1 MARTGINYLDVAKTA
16 EKLKNKGI
24 MPTIDRVREILGTG
38 SKTTLAHHLKRWKAI
53 TPEEIQYQTLPT
65 EIIQA
70 IKSIHEQLKAHAQ
83 QKTEELAQ
91 RSQQEIDQLL
101 QQLKQEREN
110 SGVLKRN
117 ILNFETSSNKL
128 ITQISVLEKSLV
140 ESKQINTGIVAEK
153 SELRSRLEEKTEQ
166 IATLKEQLKSVERN
180 SDHYREMLNQQR
192 TEEKIQF
199 ARHLELLEQENN
211 TYKAKIAEKN
221 KQTTAIK
228 QDHFELQSKIKYIEQ
243 QYASKVAENELLS
256 TKLLAATARQEA
268 SLNNFIK
275 TQNIVSKG
283 RKKKGMAA

>member
-24 MPTIDRVREILGTG
+24 IPTIDRVREILGTG
-38 SKTTLAHHLKRWKAI
+38 SKTTLAHHLKRWKTI

-65 EIIQA
+65 EIIKA
-70 IKSIHEQLKAHAQ
+70 VKNIHEQLKAHAQ

-91 RSQQEIDQLL
+91 RFQQEIDQLL

-117 ILNFETSSNKL
+117 ILNHETSNNKL

-140 ESKQINTGIVAEK
+140 ESKQINIGIVLEK
-153 SELRSRLEEKTEQ
+153 SELTSRLEEKAEQ

-180 SDHYREMLNQQR
+180 GDHYREMLNQQR

-221 KQTTAIK
+221 KQATGIK
-228 QDHFELQSKIKYIEQ
+228 QDNFELQSKIKYIEQ
-243 QYASKVAENELLS
+243 QYASKVAENELLA

-275 TQNIVSKG
+275 TQKIVNKA